1 MKFVKDLI
9 LNVSFF
15 NYVDLRATG
24 LIGEM
29 RVQRST
35 DAPGRERNLATV
47 LNLNVFYSDEMTG

>member
-1 MKFVKDLI
+1 MKDLI